1 MKEIKMSKNCS
12 LAETGDMLKAA
23 QKLVI
28 VSHVSPDGDTLG
40 SSLALMHALRMLGKD
55 VIMNVDD
62 DISTV
67 YSFLP
72 GIAEY
77 RRFAPEES
85 VDADLLVIIDA
96 SSADRAGNAMEVVK
110 SPAVLNIDHH
120 KTNTRFAD
128 YLYLDSD
135 AAATA
140 EIIYGL
146 LLEMD
151 IKITRDIATC
161 IYEGI
166 YTDTGSFKY
175 SNTTSNTLKTAADL
189 LNYGV
194 NPSQISDN
202 MELKSRSQVEML
214 RKVLETLTFLKDGKI
229 AYIEIPL
236 ELYDHN
242 VETDTF
248 ISYPRYVEGVEI
260 ALLFKQ
266 VEENLTRVSFR
277 SKDIDVAKIALS
289 FGGGGHKK
297 AAGCSVYAPLKEAEK
312 VILEAVGE
320 LFI

>member
-1 MKEIKMSKNCS
+1 MKEQKMSKNCS
-12 LAETGDMLKAA
+12 LAETGELLKAA
-23 QKLVI
+23 KKLVI

-40 SSLALMHALRMLGKD
+40 SSLALMHALRMLGKE

-77 RRFAPEES
+77 CRFAPEES
-85 VDADLLVIIDA
+85 VDADLLVIVDA
-96 SSADRAGNAMEVVK
+96 SSADRAGNALDVVK

-140 EIIYGL
+140 EIIYSL
-146 LLEMD
+146 LLEMG
-151 IKITRDIATC
+151 IKLTRDIATC

-175 SNTTSNTLKTAADL
+175 SNTTSNTLKTAAAL

-194 NPSQISDN
+194 NPSLISDN

-266 VEENLTRVSFR
+266 VEANLTRVSFR
-277 SKDIDVAKIALS
+277 SKEIDVAKVALS

-297 AAGCSVYAPLKEAEK
+297 ASGCSIYAPLKEAEK

-320 LFI
+320 LFV

>member
-1 MKEIKMSKNCS
+1 MSKNCS
-12 LAETGDMLKAA
+12 LAETGELLKSA

-40 SSLALMHALRMLGKD
+40 SSLALMHALRTLGKD

-72 GIAEY
+72 GIEEY
-77 RRFAPEES
+77 RRFAPDES
-85 VDADLLVIIDA
+85 VESDLLVIIDA
-96 SSADRAGNAMEVVK
+96 SSADRAGNAMELVK
-110 SPAVLNIDHH
+110 ARAVLNIDHH

-140 EIIYGL
+140 EIVYS
-146 LLEMD
+146 LLEVMGID
-151 IKITRDIATC
+151 LTTDIATC

-175 SNTTSNTLKTAADL
+175 SNTTSNTLKTAAEL
-189 LNYGV
+189 LGYGV
-194 NPSQISDN
+194 NPSLISDN

-229 AYIEIPL
+229 AYIEIAP

-242 VETDTF
+242 VDTDAF

-266 VEENLTRVSFR
+266 VEDNLTRVSFR
-277 SKDIDVAKIALS
+277 SKEIDVAKIALS

-297 AAGCSVYAPLKEAEK
+297 AAGCSIYAPMEEAKKTVLQVVEDIF
-312 VILEAVGE
+312 V
-320 LFI
+320 

>member
-1 MKEIKMSKNCS
+1 MSKNCS
-12 LAETGDMLKAA
+12 LAETGELLKAA
-23 QKLVI
+23 KKLVI
-28 VSHVSPDGDTLG
+28 VSHVSHDGDTLG
-40 SSLALMHALRMLGKD
+40 SSLALMHALCMLGKE

-85 VDADLLVIIDA
+85 VDADLLVIVDA
-96 SSADRAGNAMEVVK
+96 SSADRAGNALDVVK

-140 EIIYGL
+140 EIIYSL
-146 LLEMD
+146 LLEMG
-151 IKITRDIATC
+151 IKLTRDIATC

-175 SNTTSNTLKTAADL
+175 SNTTSRTLKTAAAL

-194 NPSQISDN
+194 NPSLISDN

-266 VEENLTRVSFR
+266 VEANLTRVSFR
-277 SKDIDVAKIALS
+277 SKEIDVAKVALS

-297 AAGCSVYAPLKEAEK
+297 ASGCSIYAPLKEAEK

-320 LFI
+320 LFV

>member
-1 MKEIKMSKNCS
+1 MSKNCS
-12 LAETGDMLKAA
+12 LAETGELLKAA
-23 QKLVI
+23 KKLVI

-40 SSLALMHALRMLGKD
+40 SSLALMHALCMLGKE

-77 RRFAPEES
+77 RRFAPDES
-85 VDADLLVIIDA
+85 VDADILVIVDA
-96 SSADRAGNAMEVVK
+96 SSADRAGNALEVVK

-120 KTNTRFAD
+120 KTNTQFAD

-140 EIIYGL
+140 EIIYSL
-146 LLEMD
+146 LLEMG
-151 IKITRDIATC
+151 IKLTRDIATC

-189 LNYGV
+189 LKYGV
-194 NPSQISDN
+194 NPSLISDN

-277 SKDIDVAKIALS
+277 SKEIDVAKIALS

-297 AAGCSVYAPLKEAEK
+297 AAGCSIYAPLKEAEK

-320 LFI
+320 LFV

>member
-1 MKEIKMSKNCS
+1 
-12 LAETGDMLKAA
+12 
-23 QKLVI
+23 
-28 VSHVSPDGDTLG
+28 
-40 SSLALMHALRMLGKD
+40 ALRMLGKE

-72 GIAEY
+72 GIDEY
-77 RRFAPEES
+77 RRFAPDES
-85 VDADLLVIIDA
+85 VAADLLVIIDA

-110 SPAVLNIDHH
+110 SPAVLSIDHH

-140 EIIYGL
+140 EIIYSL
-146 LLEMD
+146 LLEMG
-151 IKITRDIATC
+151 IKLTRDIATC
-161 IYEGI
+161 IYEGL

-189 LNYGV
+189 LEYGV
-194 NPSQISDN
+194 NPSVISDN
-202 MELKSRSQVEML
+202 MELKSRSQIEML

-242 VETDTF
+242 VETDAF

-266 VEENLTRVSFR
+266 VEDNLTRVSFR
-277 SKDIDVAKIALS
+277 SKEIDVARIALS

-297 AAGCSVYAPLKEAEK
+297 AAGCSIYAPLKEAEE
-312 VILEAVGE
+312 VILRAVGE

>member
-1 MKEIKMSKNCS
+1 MSKNCS
-12 LAETGDMLKAA
+12 LAETGELLKAA
-23 QKLVI
+23 KKLVI

-40 SSLALMHALRMLGKD
+40 SSLALMHALRMLGKE

-77 RRFAPEES
+77 RRFAPGES
-85 VDADLLVIIDA
+85 VNADLLVIIDA

-110 SPAVLNIDHH
+110 SPAVLSIDHH

-140 EIIYGL
+140 EIIYSL
-146 LLEMD
+146 LQEMG
-151 IKITRDIATC
+151 IKLTRDIATC

-194 NPSQISDN
+194 NPSLISDN

-242 VETDTF
+242 VETDAF

-266 VEENLTRVSFR
+266 VEANLTRVSFR
-277 SKDIDVAKIALS
+277 SKEIDVAKVALS

-297 AAGCSVYAPLKEAEK
+297 ASGCSIYAPLKEAEK

-320 LFI
+320 LFL

>member
-1 MKEIKMSKNCS
+1 MSKNCS
-12 LAETGDMLKAA
+12 LAETGELLKAA
-23 QKLVI
+23 NKLVI

-40 SSLALMHALRMLGKD
+40 SSLALMHALRGLGKE
-55 VIMNVDD
+55 VIMSVDD

-72 GIAEY
+72 GIMEY
-77 RRFAPEES
+77 RRFGADETIE
-85 VDADLLVIIDA
+85 ADLLVIIDA
-96 SSADRAGNAMEVVK
+96 SSADRAGNAMEVVR
-110 SPAVLNIDHH
+110 PGAVLNIDHH
-120 KTNTRFAD
+120 KTNTRFSD

-140 EIIYGL
+140 EIIYSL
-146 LLEMD
+146 LLEMG
-151 IKITRDIATC
+151 IAITTDIATC

-175 SNTTSNTLKTAADL
+175 SNTTSKTMETAAAL
-189 LNYGV
+189 LKYGV
-194 NPSQISDN
+194 NPSLVSDN

-214 RKVLETLTFLKDGKI
+214 RKVLETLTFIKDGKI
-229 AYIEIPL
+229 AYIEIAP

-242 VETDTF
+242 VDTDAF

-266 VEENLTRVSFR
+266 PEENLTRVSFR
-277 SKDIDVAKIALS
+277 SKEIDVAKIALS

-297 AAGCSVYAPLKEAEK
+297 AAGCTIYAPLKEAEK
-312 VILEAVGE
+312 IVLQAVE
-320 LFI
+320 DLFV

>member
-1 MKEIKMSKNCS
+1 MSKNCS
-12 LAETGDMLKAA
+12 LAETGELLKAA
-23 QKLVI
+23 KKLVI

-40 SSLALMHALRMLGKD
+40 SSLALMHALRMLGKE

-77 RRFAPEES
+77 RRFAPGES
-85 VDADLLVIIDA
+85 VNADLLVIIDA

-110 SPAVLNIDHH
+110 SPAVLSIDHH

-140 EIIYGL
+140 EIIYSL
-146 LLEMD
+146 LLEMG
-151 IKITRDIATC
+151 IKLTRDIATC

-194 NPSQISDN
+194 NPSLISDN

-266 VEENLTRVSFR
+266 VEANLTRVSFR
-277 SKDIDVAKIALS
+277 SKEIDVAKVALS

-297 AAGCSVYAPLKEAEK
+297 AAGCSIYAPLKEAEK
-312 VILEAVGE
+312 VILKAVEE
-320 LFI
+320 LVI

>member
-1 MKEIKMSKNCS
+1 MSKNCS
-12 LAETGDMLKAA
+12 LAETGELLKAA
-23 QKLVI
+23 KKLVI

-77 RRFAPEES
+77 RRFAPDES

-140 EIIYGL
+140 EIIYSL
-146 LLEMD
+146 LLEMG
-151 IKITRDIATC
+151 IKLTRDIAPC

-189 LNYGV
+189 LNYEV
-194 NPSQISDN
+194 NPSLISDN

-242 VETDTF
+242 VETDAF

>member
-1 MKEIKMSKNCS
+1 MSKNCS
-12 LAETGDMLKAA
+12 LAETGELLKAA
-23 QKLVI
+23 KKLVI

-40 SSLALMHALRMLGKD
+40 SSLALMHALRMLGKE
-55 VIMNVDD
+55 VIINVDD

-77 RRFAPEES
+77 RRFAPCES
-85 VDADLLVIIDA
+85 VNADLLVIIDA

-110 SPAVLNIDHH
+110 SPAVLSIDHH

-140 EIIYGL
+140 EIIYSL
-146 LLEMD
+146 LLEMG
-151 IKITRDIATC
+151 IKLTRDIATC

-194 NPSQISDN
+194 NPSLISDN

-242 VETDTF
+242 VETDAF

-266 VEENLTRVSFR
+266 VEANLTRVSFR
-277 SKDIDVAKIALS
+277 SKEIDVAKVALS

-297 AAGCSVYAPLKEAEK
+297 ASGCSIYAPLKEAEK

-320 LFI
+320 LFL

>member
-1 MKEIKMSKNCS
+1 MSKNCS
-12 LAETGDMLKAA
+12 LAETGELLKAA
-23 QKLVI
+23 KKLVI

-40 SSLALMHALRMLGKD
+40 SSLALMHALCMLGKE

-85 VDADLLVIIDA
+85 VDADLLVIVDA
-96 SSADRAGNAMEVVK
+96 SSADRAGNALDVVK

-140 EIIYGL
+140 EIIYSL
-146 LLEMD
+146 LLEMG
-151 IKITRDIATC
+151 IKLTRNIATC

-175 SNTTSNTLKTAADL
+175 SNTTSNTLKTAAEL
-189 LNYGV
+189 LKYGV
-194 NPSQISDN
+194 NPSSISDN

-214 RKVLETLTFLKDGKI
+214 RKALETLTFLKDGKI

-242 VETDTF
+242 IETDTF

-277 SKDIDVAKIALS
+277 SKEIDVAKIALS

-297 AAGCSVYAPLKEAEK
+297 AAGCSIYAPLKEAEK
-312 VILEAVGE
+312 VILEAVGD
-320 LFI
+320 LFV

>member
-1 MKEIKMSKNCS
+1 MSKNCS
-12 LAETGDMLKAA
+12 LAETGELLKAA
-23 QKLVI
+23 KKLVI

-40 SSLALMHALRMLGKD
+40 SSLALMHALRMLGKE

-85 VDADLLVIIDA
+85 VDADLLVIVDA
-96 SSADRAGNAMEVVK
+96 SSADRAGNALDVVK

-140 EIIYGL
+140 EIIYSL
-146 LLEMD
+146 LLEMG
-151 IKITRDIATC
+151 IKLTRDIATC

-194 NPSQISDN
+194 NPSLISDN

-266 VEENLTRVSFR
+266 VEANLTRVSFR
-277 SKDIDVAKIALS
+277 SKEIDVAKVALS

-297 AAGCSVYAPLKEAEK
+297 ASGCSIYAPLKEAEK

>member
-1 MKEIKMSKNCS
+1 MSKNCS
-12 LAETGDMLKAA
+12 LAETGELLKAA
-23 QKLVI
+23 KKLVI

-40 SSLALMHALRMLGKD
+40 SSLALMHALRMLGKE

-77 RRFAPEES
+77 CRFAPEES
-85 VDADLLVIIDA
+85 VDADLLVIVDA
-96 SSADRAGNAMEVVK
+96 SSADRAGNALDVVK

-140 EIIYGL
+140 EIIYSL
-146 LLEMD
+146 LLEMG
-151 IKITRDIATC
+151 IKLTRDIATC

-175 SNTTSNTLKTAADL
+175 SNTTSNTLKTAAAL

-194 NPSQISDN
+194 NPSLISDN

-266 VEENLTRVSFR
+266 VEANLTRVSFR
-277 SKDIDVAKIALS
+277 SKEIDVAKVALS

-297 AAGCSVYAPLKEAEK
+297 ASGCSIYAPLKEAEK

-320 LFI
+320 LFV

>member
-1 MKEIKMSKNCS
+1 MTKNCS
-12 LAETGDMLKAA
+12 LAETGELLKAA
-23 QKLVI
+23 KKLVI

-40 SSLALMHALRMLGKD
+40 SSLALMHALRMLGKE

-77 RRFAPEES
+77 CRFAPDES

-96 SSADRAGNAMEVVK
+96 SSADRAGNAMAVVK

-140 EIIYGL
+140 EIIYSL
-146 LLEMD
+146 LLEMG
-151 IKITRDIATC
+151 IKLTRDIAIC

-189 LNYGV
+189 LKYGV
-194 NPSQISDN
+194 NPSLISDN

-229 AYIEIPL
+229 AYIEIPP

-242 VETDTF
+242 IETDAF

-266 VEENLTRVSFR
+266 VEANLTRVSFR
-277 SKDIDVAKIALS
+277 SKEIDVAKIALS

-297 AAGCSVYAPLKEAEK
+297 AAGCSIYAPLKEAEK
-312 VILEAVGE
+312 AVLDVVGE
-320 LFI
+320 LFV

>member
-12 LAETGDMLKAA
+12 LAETGELLKAA
-23 QKLVI
+23 KKLVI

-40 SSLALMHALRMLGKD
+40 SSLALMHALHMLGKE
-55 VIMNVDD
+55 VILNVDD

-77 RRFAPEES
+77 RRFAPNES

-96 SSADRAGNAMEVVK
+96 SSADRAGNAMEVVQ

-140 EIIYGL
+140 EIIYSL
-146 LLEMD
+146 LLEMG
-151 IKITRDIATC
+151 IKLTRDIATC

-194 NPSQISDN
+194 NPSLISDN

-242 VETDTF
+242 VETDAF

>member
-1 MKEIKMSKNCS
+1 MSKNCS
-12 LAETGDMLKAA
+12 LAETGELLKSA

-40 SSLALMHALRMLGKD
+40 SSLALMHALRTLGKD

-72 GIAEY
+72 GIEEF
-77 RRFAPEES
+77 RRFAPDES

-96 SSADRAGNAMEVVK
+96 SSADRAGNAMELVK
-110 SPAVLNIDHH
+110 ARAVLNIDHH

-140 EIIYGL
+140 EIVYS
-146 LLEMD
+146 LLEVMGID
-151 IKITRDIATC
+151 LTTDIATC

-175 SNTTSNTLKTAADL
+175 SNTTSNTLKTAAEL
-189 LNYGV
+189 LGYGV
-194 NPSQISDN
+194 NPSLISDN

-229 AYIEIPL
+229 AYIEIAP

-242 VETDTF
+242 VDTDAF

-266 VEENLTRVSFR
+266 VEDNLTRVSFR
-277 SKDIDVAKIALS
+277 SKEIDVAKIALS

-297 AAGCSVYAPLKEAEK
+297 AAGCSIYAPMEEAQKTVLQVVEDIF
-312 VILEAVGE
+312 V
-320 LFI
+320 

>member
-1 MKEIKMSKNCS
+1 MSKNCS
-12 LAETGDMLKAA
+12 LAETGKLLKAA
-23 QKLVI
+23 KKLVI

-40 SSLALMHALRMLGKD
+40 SSLALMHALRMLGKEI
-55 VIMNVDD
+55 IMNVDD

-72 GIAEY
+72 GINEY
-77 RRFAPEES
+77 RRFAPGES

-140 EIIYGL
+140 EIIYSL
-146 LLEMD
+146 LAEMG
-151 IKITRDIATC
+151 IKLTRDIATC

-229 AYIEIPL
+229 AYIEIPP

-242 VETDTF
+242 VETDAF
-248 ISYPRYVEGVEI
+248 ISYPRYVEGVEV

-266 VEENLTRVSFR
+266 VEDNLTRVSFR
-277 SKDIDVAKIALS
+277 SKEIDVAKIALS

-297 AAGCSVYAPLKEAEK
+297 AAGCSICAPLKEAEK
-312 VILEAVGE
+312 VILGAVGA
-320 LFI
+320 LFV

>member
-1 MKEIKMSKNCS
+1 MSKNCS
-12 LAETGDMLKAA
+12 LAETGELLKAA
-23 QKLVI
+23 KKLVI

-40 SSLALMHALRMLGKD
+40 SSLALMHALCMLGKE

-85 VDADLLVIIDA
+85 VDADLLVIVDA
-96 SSADRAGNAMEVVK
+96 SSADRAGNALDVVK

-140 EIIYGL
+140 EIIYSL
-146 LLEMD
+146 LLEMG
-151 IKITRDIATC
+151 IKLTRDIATC

-194 NPSQISDN
+194 NPSLISDN

-277 SKDIDVAKIALS
+277 SKEIDVAKVALS

-297 AAGCSVYAPLKEAEK
+297 ASGCSIYAPLKEAEK

>member
-1 MKEIKMSKNCS
+1 MSKNCS

-85 VDADLLVIIDA
+85 LDADLLVIIDA
-96 SSADRAGNAMEVVK
+96 SSADRAGNAMDVVK

-140 EIIYGL
+140 EIIYSL
-146 LLEMD
+146 LLEMG
-151 IKITRDIATC
+151 IKLNRDIATC

-194 NPSQISDN
+194 NPSLISDN

-214 RKVLETLTFLKDGKI
+214 RKVLETLTFLKNGKI

-236 ELYDHN
+236 ELYNHN
-242 VETDTF
+242 VETDAF

-266 VEENLTRVSFR
+266 VEANLTRVSFR
-277 SKDIDVAKIALS
+277 SKEIDVAKVALS

-297 AAGCSVYAPLKEAEK
+297 ASGCSIYAPLKEAEK

-320 LFI
+320 LFV

>member
-1 MKEIKMSKNCS
+1 MSKNCS
-12 LAETGDMLKAA
+12 LAETGELLKAA
-23 QKLVI
+23 KKLVI

-40 SSLALMHALRMLGKD
+40 SSLALMHALCMLGKE

-85 VDADLLVIIDA
+85 VDADLLVIVDA
-96 SSADRAGNAMEVVK
+96 SSADRAGNALDVVK

-140 EIIYGL
+140 EIIYSL
-146 LLEMD
+146 LLEMG
-151 IKITRDIATC
+151 IKLTRDIATC

-175 SNTTSNTLKTAADL
+175 SNTTSRTLKTAAAL

-194 NPSQISDN
+194 NPSLISDN

-229 AYIEIPL
+229 AYIEIPP

-266 VEENLTRVSFR
+266 VEANLTRVSFR
-277 SKDIDVAKIALS
+277 SKEIDVAKVALS

-297 AAGCSVYAPLKEAEK
+297 ASGCSIYAPLKEAEK

>member
-1 MKEIKMSKNCS
+1 MTKNCS
-12 LAETGDMLKAA
+12 LAETGDLLKAA
-23 QKLVI
+23 KKLVI

-40 SSLALMHALRMLGKD
+40 SSLALMHALRMLGKE

-85 VDADLLVIIDA
+85 VDADLLVIVDA
-96 SSADRAGNAMEVVK
+96 SSADRAGNAMDVVK

-140 EIIYGL
+140 EIIYSL
-146 LLEMD
+146 LLEMG
-151 IKITRDIATC
+151 IKLTRDIATC

-194 NPSQISDN
+194 NPSLISDN

-229 AYIEIPL
+229 AYIEIPP

-266 VEENLTRVSFR
+266 VEANLTRVSFR
-277 SKDIDVAKIALS
+277 SKEIDVAKIALS

-297 AAGCSVYAPLKEAEK
+297 AAGCSIYAPLKEAEK
-312 VILEAVGE
+312 VVLDVVGE
-320 LFI
+320 LFV

>member
-1 MKEIKMSKNCS
+1 MSKNCS
-12 LAETGDMLKAA
+12 LAETDELLKAA
-23 QKLVI
+23 KKLVI

-77 RRFAPEES
+77 RRFAPDES

-140 EIIYGL
+140 EIIYSL
-146 LLEMD
+146 LLEMG
-151 IKITRDIATC
+151 IKLTRDIATC

-194 NPSQISDN
+194 NPSLISDN

-242 VETDTF
+242 VETDAF

-277 SKDIDVAKIALS
+277 SKEIDVAKIALS

-297 AAGCSVYAPLKEAEK
+297 AAGCSIYAPLKEAEK
-312 VILEAVGE
+312 VVLDVIEE
-320 LFI
+320 LFV

>member
-1 MKEIKMSKNCS
+1 MSKNCS
-12 LAETGDMLKAA
+12 LAETGELLKAA
-23 QKLVI
+23 KKLVI

-40 SSLALMHALRMLGKD
+40 SSLALMHALRMLGKE

-72 GIAEY
+72 GIDEY

-85 VDADLLVIIDA
+85 VNADLLVIIDA
-96 SSADRAGNAMEVVK
+96 SSADRAGNALAVVK

-140 EIIYGL
+140 EIIYSL
-146 LLEMD
+146 LLEME
-151 IKITRDIATC
+151 IELTRDIATC

-194 NPSQISDN
+194 NPSLISDN

-229 AYIEIPL
+229 AYIEIPT

-242 VETDTF
+242 VETDAF

-277 SKDIDVAKIALS
+277 SKEIDVAKIALS

-297 AAGCSVYAPLKEAEK
+297 AAGCSIYAPLKEAEK

-320 LFI
+320 LFV

>member
-1 MKEIKMSKNCS
+1 MTKNCS
-12 LAETGDMLKAA
+12 LAETGELLKAA
-23 QKLVI
+23 KKLVI

-40 SSLALMHALRMLGKD
+40 SSLALMHALRMLGKE

-77 RRFAPEES
+77 RRFAPDES
-85 VDADLLVIIDA
+85 VDADLLVIVDA
-96 SSADRAGNAMEVVK
+96 SSADRAGNALEVVK

-120 KTNTRFAD
+120 KTNTQFAD

-140 EIIYGL
+140 EIIYSL
-146 LLEMD
+146 LLEMG
-151 IKITRDIATC
+151 IKLTRDIATC

-189 LNYGV
+189 LKYGV
-194 NPSQISDN
+194 NPSLISDN

-242 VETDTF
+242 VETDAF

-277 SKDIDVAKIALS
+277 SKEIDVAKIALS

-297 AAGCSVYAPLKEAEK
+297 AAGCSIYAPLKEAEK

-320 LFI
+320 LFV

>member
-1 MKEIKMSKNCS
+1 MSKNCS
-12 LAETGDMLKAA
+12 LAETGELLKAA
-23 QKLVI
+23 KKLVI

-40 SSLALMHALRMLGKD
+40 SSLALMHALCMLGKE

-85 VDADLLVIIDA
+85 VDADLLVIVDA
-96 SSADRAGNAMEVVK
+96 SSADRAGNALDVVK

-140 EIIYGL
+140 EIIYSL
-146 LLEMD
+146 LLEMG
-151 IKITRDIATC
+151 IKLTRDIATC

-175 SNTTSNTLKTAADL
+175 SNTTSRTLKTAAAL

-194 NPSQISDN
+194 NPSLISDN

-266 VEENLTRVSFR
+266 VEANLTRVSFR
-277 SKDIDVAKIALS
+277 SKEIDVAKVALS

-297 AAGCSVYAPLKEAEK
+297 ASGCSIYAPLKEAEK